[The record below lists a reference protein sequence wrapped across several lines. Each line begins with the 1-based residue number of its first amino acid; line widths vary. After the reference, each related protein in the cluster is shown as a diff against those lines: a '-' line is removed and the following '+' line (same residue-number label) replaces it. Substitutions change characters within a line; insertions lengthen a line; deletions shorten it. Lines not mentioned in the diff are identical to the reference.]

1 MNAFKKRIGVLLLCI
16 SAFSYTNLVT
26 TDKTFAD
33 EINHFQ
39 QLSTQ
44 ASKNN
49 DKMNSFDII
58 EQMDS
63 TLKTFI
69 LSSLGKPIGDQLTYN
84 DLAQLT
90 SLYLSGESAAQI
102 TSFSGLEYAV
112 NLDSFN
118 MMTTTR
124 VTDFS
129 SLEKLT
135 KLTYVRLQGENVT
148 TENFPDLSNNP
159 SINLISLTGAN
170 VDDQVLDKLIPL
182 KSLEKLFIEY
192 NENITTIT
200 PLKSLPKLK
209 TLYIQYDG
217 VADFTVLNAFPAL
230 TILGAYG
237 QNIGKQQHSSTI
249 HPTDFDYQSEAQ
261 TLFIP
266 FSIMPNRL
274 TNFDGYLPPFTT
286 SNAVN
291 NTILTF
297 NNSQIAPERIQITGE
312 GLLVSNVSQEEYE
325 QLSSLSYSARID
337 NPAGSYLQPASY
349 SFYSISNGIYNH
361 KFNIVNPPEP
371 GAPITVHY
379 LDEVGN
385 ELASLELLKGNIGE
399 RYSSSAKEIPGWILI
414 HTPENQTGVFT
425 DQPQKITYNY
435 TKAEGA
441 PVIVDYVDVHG
452 KKIAKSESLNGK
464 LNDFYETS
472 SKYLNNWQLRDLPQ
486 NSKGIF
492 TAQEQIVTYVYE
504 AEKNEVSINSNN
516 FPVVPENTLNQ
527 EPLVLSYPDTLM
539 PISETRTANDSLLPL
554 TELPTMLKKKE
565 GTFVIEPKTGK
576 EKKELKKK
584 KKTGTVTI
592 KYVDEHG
599 REISSSSTLH
609 GEVGDSFSAIAK
621 DLSH

>member
-1 MNAFKKRIGVLLLCI
+1 MNAFKKIGVLLLCT
-16 SAFSYTNLVT
+16 SALSYTNLFT

-33 EINHFQ
+33 EINHFPP
-39 QLSTQ
+39 LSTQ
-44 ASKNN
+44 ASKNS
-49 DKMNSFDII
+49 DKMDNFDII
-58 EQMDS
+58 EQIDS

-112 NLDSFN
+112 NLDSLN

-129 SLEKLT
+129 PLEKLT

-148 TENFPDLSNNP
+148 NENFPDLSNNR
-159 SINLISLTGAN
+159 SINLISLTGAD
-170 VDDQVLDKLIPL
+170 VDDQVLDKLTPL

-200 PLKSLPKLK
+200 PLKSLPNLK

-217 VADFTVLNAFPAL
+217 VADFTVLNVFPAL

-237 QNIGKQQHSSTI
+237 QNIGKQQSSSTI
-249 HPTDFDYQSEAQ
+249 HPTDFVYQSEVQ

-291 NTILTF
+291 NTVLAF

-312 GLLVSNVSQEEYE
+312 GLLVSNVSQEEYD
-325 QLSSLSYSARID
+325 QLSSMSYSARID

-361 KFNIVNPPEP
+361 KFNIVNTPEP
-371 GAPITVHY
+371 GAPVTVHY
-379 LDEVGN
+379 LDKTGS
-385 ELASLELLKGNIGE
+385 ELASPERLKGNIGE
-399 RYSSSAKEIPGWILI
+399 RYSTSAKEIPGWILI
-414 HTPENQTGVFT
+414 HTPENQTGIFT
-425 DQPQKITYNY
+425 AQSHEITYTY
-435 TKAEGA
+435 TKADGA
-441 PVIVDYVDVHG
+441 PVIVDYVDVQG
-452 KKIAKSESLNGK
+452 KKITESEILTGK
-464 LNDFYETS
+464 LNDSYETS
-472 SKYLNNWQLRDLPQ
+472 SKRLNNWQLRDLPQ
-486 NSKGIF
+486 NSKGLF

-504 AEKNEVSINSNN
+504 AEKNEVPTNSNN
-516 FPVVPENTLNQ
+516 FPIVSESTLNQ
-527 EPLVLSYPDTLM
+527 EPLGLYYPDTLM
-539 PISETRTANDSLLPL
+539 PISETRTGNDSLLPP
-554 TELPTMLKKKE
+554 TELPTILKKEE
-565 GTFVIEPKTGK
+565 GTFVIEPKIVK

-592 KYVDEHG
+592 KYVDENG

-609 GEVGDSFSAIAK
+609 GEVGDSFSATAK